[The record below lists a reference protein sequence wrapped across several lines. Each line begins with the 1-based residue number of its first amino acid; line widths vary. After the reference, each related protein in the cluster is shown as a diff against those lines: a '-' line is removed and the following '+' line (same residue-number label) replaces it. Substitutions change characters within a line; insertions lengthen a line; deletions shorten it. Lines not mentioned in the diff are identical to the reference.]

1 MLPSCCCCCCSGLY
15 IKQSV
20 AASADMI
27 LGLSM
32 GVVRLR
38 RLDWVFIVIIL
49 ATIIGAVKK
58 SSSIPALLAV
68 AVEQCVFLCY

>member
-1 MLPSCCCCCCSGLY
+1 
-15 IKQSV
+15 
-20 AASADMI
+20 MI
-27 LGLSM
+27 LGLLSM

-49 ATIIGAVKK
+49 ATIIGAVK

-68 AVEQCVFLCY
+68 EQSVSVRSRK